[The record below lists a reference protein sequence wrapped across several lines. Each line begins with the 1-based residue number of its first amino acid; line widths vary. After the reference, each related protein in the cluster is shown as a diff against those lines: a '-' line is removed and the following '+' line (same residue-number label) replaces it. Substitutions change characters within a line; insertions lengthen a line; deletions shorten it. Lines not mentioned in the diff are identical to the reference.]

1 MVLEENLLIDLDYQ
15 ANATYALLGGE
26 AEPPTIANVLLDNV
40 PISDAVRNVSE
51 NLDILPSTL
60 DLVAADTRLSTQPGR
75 DFALSLALQKLP
87 PDKYEYILADLPP
100 NAGVMVLNGLAASNM
115 IIPIQMEFY
124 AMKGVNIILDV
135 IKLARE
141 RLNRNL
147 AIIGALGTMYDS
159 RKNIC
164 LTSLREMNESFGPL
178 AFKTVIRSNVSLAVA
193 PSQGKNIFELDARS
207 YGGEDYMSF
216 ARELIDRAEGRL
228 ATEEGAG
235 VVSENEES
243 EVGPRLERSLKN
255 DGTEKE
261 RFSGA
266 IDKSKLSGPSRA
278 YGAPPL
284 PHLRRRPFASAPVQN
299 TPAQKR
305 TCSDA
310 PVRAPRI
317 EPERVYRTSE
327 HKYSRSSATNSG

>member
-1 MVLEENLLIDLDYQ
+1 MVKYISTVIHKNKTTGVIPLKIFSIANAKGGVGKTTTAVNAAAGLAVLGKKTLLIDLDYQ

-100 NAGVMVLNGLAASNM
+100 NAGVMVLNGLAASNYV

-243 EVGPRLERSLKN
+243 EVAL
-255 DGTEKE
+255 TEAGKE
-261 RFSGA
+261 S
-266 IDKSKLSGPSRA
+266 
-278 YGAPPL
+278 
-284 PHLRRRPFASAPVQN
+284 
-299 TPAQKR
+299 
-305 TCSDA
+305 
-310 PVRAPRI
+310 
-317 EPERVYRTSE
+317 
-327 HKYSRSSATNSG
+327 